1 MSPRYLIGATQRIQK
16 EQTMSVQEKRARFR
30 ALHERGCFV
39 LPNPWDV
46 GSARLLQHLGFSA
59 LASTSSGFAWTTGRP
74 DYAVGLSDVLGHL
87 TTLCAAVDIPVNADF
102 ESGFASEPER
112 LAENV
117 RLAVATGVA
126 GLSVEYRVVGE
137 VARLYDASAS
147 VERIR
152 AARGAIDRSGED
164 VVLVARTEGLLI
176 DPSAIGPAID
186 KLVAFAEAGADCLYA
201 PGVKAKADIAAMVR
215 AVAPKPLNVLVMG
228 ADLSVGDLA
237 ELGVR
242 RISVGGAL
250 ARVAWS
256 AMLGAAEQ
264 MKAGSFGGLAGG
276 QSGGKLNDIFGGVVP
291 APGRTRDPVGGESL
305 QPRTPKCATRW
316 LRTGVQ
322 PYRCSAAGTD
332 VGHRLAPRGAVAE
345 QDQAGRSAPISAVCR
360 PSYEP

>member
-1 MSPRYLIGATQRIQK
+1 
-16 EQTMSVQEKRARFR
+16 MSVQEKRARFR

-126 GLSVEYRVVGE
+126 GLSVEDRVVGE

-242 RISVGGAL
+242 RLSVGGGL

-256 AMLGAAEQ
+256 AMLSAAEQ

-276 QSGGKLNDIFGGVVP
+276 QSGGKLNDIFGGF
-291 APGRTRDPVGGESL
+291 A
-305 QPRTPKCATRW
+305 
-316 LRTGVQ
+316 
-322 PYRCSAAGTD
+322 
-332 VGHRLAPRGAVAE
+332 
-345 QDQAGRSAPISAVCR
+345 RSQ
-360 PSYEP
+360 